1 MTDQELYNKIWE
13 VVGQHVGYGIECDQ
27 TTDEIWDII
36 MEDDADQGNQR
47 SYDQTAGFMM
57 GAMFPFK

>member
-13 VVGQHVGYGIECDQ
+13 VVGKHVGYGIECDQ

-36 MEDDADQGNQR
+36 MEDDADQDNQR
-47 SYDQTAGFMM
+47 AYDQTAGFMM